1 VRESSCRPDVGELS
15 QASFRRLDV
24 GEHRRRAA
32 LASTGRGQRGRH
44 RQVLLVDGAR
54 KLADG
59 DQLMWKQTV
68 LVRGE

>member
-1 VRESSCRPDVGELS
+1 MHYRNGTL
-15 QASFRRLDV
+15 
-24 GEHRRRAA
+24 
-32 LASTGRGQRGRH
+32 
-44 RQVLLVDGAR
+44 LLVDGAK

>member
-1 VRESSCRPDVGELS
+1 MRYFNSINSSENL
-15 QASFRRLDV
+15 
-24 GEHRRRAA
+24 
-32 LASTGRGQRGRH
+32 
-44 RQVLLVDGAR
+44 LLVDGAR

>member
-1 VRESSCRPDVGELS
+1 VAFIILS
-15 QASFRRLDV
+15 VFQDFSIWW
-24 GEHRRRAA
+24 
-32 LASTGRGQRGRH
+32 
-44 RQVLLVDGAR
+44 LLLGDGAR